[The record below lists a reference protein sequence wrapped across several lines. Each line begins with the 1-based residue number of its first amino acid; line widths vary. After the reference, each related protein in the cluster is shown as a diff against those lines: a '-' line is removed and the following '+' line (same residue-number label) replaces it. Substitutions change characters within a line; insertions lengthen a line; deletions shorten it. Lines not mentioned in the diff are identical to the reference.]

1 MKHHKCPHCKQIYE
15 NKDDLY
21 YPKKTEKRNLW
32 KWLFI
37 LMIIG
42 FIVLA
47 IGILGY
53 QIFEGNDFVASLY
66 KATTIVSGIGA
77 TDIPSYDA
85 TRIFLSFYSI
95 IVGLLYVIIITIF
108 VGIAAT
114 ESRFFLTQ

>member
-1 MKHHKCPHCKQIYE
+1 MKNHKCPHCKHIYE

-53 QIFEGNDFVASLY
+53 QIFEGNDFVESIY
-66 KATTIVSGIGA
+66 NATTIISGIGA
-77 TDIPSYDA
+77 TDIPQYDA
-85 TRIFLSFYSI
+85 TRIFVSFYSV
-95 IVGLLYVIIITIF
+95 IVGLLYAIILTIF
-108 VGIAAT
+108 IGIALNQ
-114 ESRFFLTQ
+114 SDFFLTQ